1 MPRADSILGLS
12 LRDEDSHEA
21 TRQSRPWPYV
31 DVVDVVYAVDFC
43 LFLEGEGG
51 GDGRRV
57 QADDTAFELL
67 AELQYRKFILVT
79 ALVTEVSFRWSI
91 STRIA

>member
-1 MPRADSILGLS
+1 
-12 LRDEDSHEA
+12 
-21 TRQSRPWPYV
+21 
-31 DVVDVVYAVDFC
+31 
-43 LFLEGEGG
+43 
-51 GDGRRV
+51 V
-57 QADDTAFELL
+57 QAVDTAFELL